1 MGSNQLYP
9 FERNRYYPGKMLTSA
24 DFQTEQDYFINHQRF
39 MNGLMYGSGI
49 VCGLGVLGLDD
60 LSIMVESGAAID
72 GTGREIVVDSSVVKK
87 LSAIEGFD
95 SLKTDLA
102 SLCLRFRDKEV
113 HSVYAVNRGESDKDY
128 EYNHVSEG
136 YELFLLDR
144 DDIAEEEEPETEF
157 LTKQKICSTVNYL
170 AEIAI
175 PSTVS
180 RKNNV
185 KVELLVTK
193 LSNANASFSME
204 AILETPAFTAPGG
217 ERQIRIDLPDVRV
230 KKGETLHKAFWVKV
244 QDLPAADTNVIL
256 KSGSAHAYEN
266 GASVPAENSFSLK
279 IALSDQTPLE
289 LVSTEIGRVTLEQLD
304 PGMRRDYIH
313 LADIRLM
320 RTDNAYVIE
329 EVTERGI
336 KKYIT
341 APGRE
346 LMRTNFMG
354 FYRKE
359 VELDRENQ
367 GPAVLPDAVRES
379 AEAASSTEYAT
390 GTLEI
395 PLGKNARQGEV
406 FFSGEITHGLG
417 KGNVY
422 VQVGYDHL
430 GMDKALGAK
439 SRSTIYGN
447 PDLFQSQ
454 IPDTI
459 NVETAVRVLGDKGSF
474 VVAAKLLGNVEYLVL
489 TFRWVAFRL
498 PAGNDLEIEEDYQ
511 DKSISAETPTVVMG
525 AKESHFFGVRFHNMK
540 ACSIAYE
547 LTAPSSGEITAD
559 GIYTAP
565 SKEGV
570 YEIRIYCTDMP
581 VICTYA
587 YAIVKKTDGAPEEA

>member
-1 MGSNQLYP
+1 M
-9 FERNRYYPGKMLTSA
+9 
-24 DFQTEQDYFINHQRF
+24 
-39 MNGLMYGSGI
+39 
-49 VCGLGVLGLDD
+49 
-60 LSIMVESGAAID
+60 
-72 GTGREIVVDSSVVKK
+72 
-87 LSAIEGFD
+87 
-95 SLKTDLA
+95 
-102 SLCLRFRDKEV
+102 
-113 HSVYAVNRGESDKDY
+113 
-128 EYNHVSEG
+128 
-136 YELFLLDR
+136 
-144 DDIAEEEEPETEF
+144 
-157 LTKQKICSTVNYL
+157 
-170 AEIAI
+170 
-175 PSTVS
+175 
-180 RKNNV
+180 
-185 KVELLVTK
+185 
-193 LSNANASFSME
+193 
-204 AILETPAFTAPGG
+204 
-217 ERQIRIDLPDVRV
+217 
-230 KKGETLHKAFWVKV
+230 
-244 QDLPAADTNVIL
+244 
-256 KSGSAHAYEN
+256 
-266 GASVPAENSFSLK
+266 
-279 IALSDQTPLE
+279 
-289 LVSTEIGRVTLEQLD
+289 TLEQLD

-454 IPDTI
+454 IPDTV

-587 YAIVKKTDGAPEEA
+587 YAIVKKTEGAPEEA